1 MNTLDDLIQKVEGYA
16 PSADTDLVARAYD
29 FAVKYHGTQQRA
41 SGEPF
46 YMHPVNVAG
55 ILADMKMDVATIVTA
70 ILHDT
75 IEDTGATKDQLI
87 DQFGAEVADL
97 VDGVTK
103 ISQIDLREDQ
113 HEQAE
118 NFRKLFLAMAQDIRV
133 LLVKLADRLH
143 NMRTLHFLPSDK
155 KRRRKASETIE
166 LYAPLAGRIG
176 IQQFKEELQDLAFA
190 ELNTE
195 ARESIGAR
203 LSYLRKDGSNVV
215 QRIIKELRELMAD
228 QEIAVDITGREKTR
242 YSIWRKM
249 KRKNVAFEQLSDI
262 MAFRIIVD
270 DVEECYHA
278 LGVIHA
284 EYSVVP
290 GRFKDYISTPKRNGY
305 RSLHTTIIGP
315 EFQRIEIQIRTQE
328 MHQVAEYGVAAH
340 WAYKQSGEGSKN
352 TNGEQFD
359 WLQEIL
365 DIMDQAQQPEEFLE
379 HTKLELFQDQVF
391 CFTPKGD
398 LIELPRG
405 ATPIDFAYAV
415 HSEVGDACVGAK
427 VNGRITPLT
436 SELDNGDQIEILTSK
451 SSQPSP
457 TWERHVVTG
466 KARSRIRRHIRQQK
480 RDEYIQLGRT
490 MLQKVFREEGKEFDD
505 AHIRNVLDHY
515 DKKSVDELF
524 VDIGSGSL
532 VARDVFHQIFPD
544 HGRKS
549 SDGGVTAD
557 SLVEKARQ
565 RRQQKEQSKD
575 KTSLPITGLIPGMAI
590 HYARCC
596 HPLPGDP
603 IVGIV
608 VSGRGVT
615 IHHRGCDVLDSF
627 KDNPERWIDVAWNDD
642 SDDALQHSARLSV
655 ILENKPG
662 SLGNFS
668 TIIGKNDANITN
680 LKVLNRAPDF
690 YDLVVDVDVDD
701 RDHLQELIASLRAM
715 TIVVDI
721 KRDRQG

>member
-1 MNTLDDLIQKVEGYA
+1 MNTLDDLINKIESYA
-16 PSADTDLVARAYD
+16 PSADTGAVARAYD
-29 FAVKYHGTQQRA
+29 FAVKYHGTQKRA

-103 ISQIDLREDQ
+103 ISQIDLREEQ

-118 NFRKLFLAMAQDIRV
+118 NFRKLFLAMARDIRV

-143 NMRTLHFLPSDK
+143 NMRTLHFLPSAK

-190 ELNTE
+190 ELNPE

-228 QEIAVDITGREKTR
+228 QEIEADITGREKTR

-270 DVEECYHA
+270 NVEECYHA

-315 EFQRIEIQIRTQE
+315 EFQRIEVQIRTEE
-328 MHQVAEYGVAAH
+328 MHQVAEFGVAAH
-340 WAYKQSGEGSKN
+340 WAYKQSGEGAKN
-352 TNGEQFD
+352 TNGEQYG

-391 CFTPKGD
+391 CFTPEGD

-415 HSEVGDACVGAK
+415 HSEVGDTCVGAK

-451 SSQPSP
+451 NSQPSP

-480 RDEYIQLGRT
+480 RDEYIQLGRS

-505 AHIRNVLDHY
+505 AHVRDVLEFY
-515 DKKSVDELF
+515 DKTSVEGIF

-549 SDGGVTAD
+549 SDGGVTTD

-565 RRQQKEQSKD
+565 RRRQKEKQSD
-575 KTSLPITGLIPGMAI
+575 KTALPITGLIPGMAI

-627 KDNPERWIDVAWNDD
+627 KDNPERWIDVAWNEEG
-642 SDDALQHSARLSV
+642 DDAVQHSARLSV
-655 ILENKPG
+655 TLENKPG

-668 TIIGKNDANITN
+668 TIIGKNEANITN

-690 YDLVVDVDVDD
+690 YDLIVDVDVDD

-715 TIVVDI
+715 TIVADI
-721 KRDRQG
+721 KRDQQG